1 VAVLSYS
8 FVMFPL
14 LNTQN
19 VERWYYPALLT
30 LAVCLVYANSLE
42 GIFVHDDLPSIV
54 ANEDVRSIVHPSMW
68 GTWSSSP
75 HSSIDARPLVRLSLA
90 LNFAWGGLEVRSYH
104 LVNIALHCG
113 CGLLL
118 YGLLRLSTER
128 ATAAFFV
135 SLLWLVHPLNSECVN
150 YIVVR
155 TESLMVL
162 FYLATLYCAARGWA
176 VAAVCCSLLGMACKE
191 SMVSVPLVVLLYD
204 RTFVASSLGAALR
217 RRPMLY
223 IGLAATWIPLAVLIF
238 QGGRGDSAGF
248 AREVG
253 VWQYA
258 LNQCW
263 VLVDY
268 LQKVFWPYALNI
280 DYGYPLEMRWVAVW
294 PEALFV
300 LVLLCMAMWSWL
312 HCRQVGFAALL
323 FFIALAPTSS
333 IVPILTEVGAERRM
347 YLPLAALMSLGGMGG
362 DYLLQR
368 LRCGWRWSVGA
379 VLVIVLVLASVT
391 MQRNGDYRS
400 SSAIWQSAI
409 EADPSNPRAHNNLA
423 LALEGEGQL
432 DMALVHYKRALAGND
447 AAAEVHNNM
456 GGVLLQLGRVVEAV
470 AHLRHA
476 VEIRP
481 DYFEAQYNLGVALL
495 RAGEPSAA
503 NEYLQKVLRVSPD
516 FFAARLQTGR
526 ALVASGQS
534 AAALAHLRRAV
545 EIRPQDIT
553 ARMELARVLL
563 QVGRYDEAVV
573 QGEWVLTVAP
583 ERKEAR
589 KLLRVARK
597 NAQRKH

>member
-1 VAVLSYS
+1 
-8 FVMFPL
+8 
-14 LNTQN
+14 
-19 VERWYYPALLT
+19 
-30 LAVCLVYANSLE
+30 
-42 GIFVHDDLPSIV
+42 
-54 ANEDVRSIVHPSMW
+54 MW

-135 SLLWLVHPLNSECVN
+135 PLLWLVHPLNSECVN

-162 FYLATLYCAARGWA
+162 FYLATLCCAARGWA

-191 SMVSVPLVVLLYD
+191 SMVSISLVVLLYD
-204 RTFVASSLGAALR
+204 RTFVALSLGAALR
-217 RRPMLY
+217 RRPILY
-223 IGLAATWIPLAVLIF
+223 IGLGATWIPLAVLIF

-258 LNQCW
+258 LN
-263 VLVDY
+263 
-268 LQKVFWPYALNI
+268 I
-280 DYGYPLEMRWVAVW
+280 DYGYQLEMRWVAVW

-333 IVPILTEVGAERRM
+333 IVPILTEVGAGRRM

-391 MQRNGDYRS
+391 M
-400 SSAIWQSAI
+400 
-409 EADPSNPRAHNNLA
+409 
-423 LALEGEGQL
+423 
-432 DMALVHYKRALAGND
+432 
-447 AAAEVHNNM
+447 
-456 GGVLLQLGRVVEAV
+456 
-470 AHLRHA
+470 
-476 VEIRP
+476 
-481 DYFEAQYNLGVALL
+481 
-495 RAGEPSAA
+495 
-503 NEYLQKVLRVSPD
+503 
-516 FFAARLQTGR
+516 
-526 ALVASGQS
+526 
-534 AAALAHLRRAV
+534 
-545 EIRPQDIT
+545 
-553 ARMELARVLL
+553 
-563 QVGRYDEAVV
+563 
-573 QGEWVLTVAP
+573 
-583 ERKEAR
+583 
-589 KLLRVARK
+589 
-597 NAQRKH
+597 